1 MSSSSTIGNGRMNR
15 SADLEPIG
23 SGPVG
28 FSGGGC
34 RLRRL
39 DDNTRRCALPL
50 EPADAV
56 LQCDQRHQGHQGSGT
71 QDGQQEA
78 SYSGNMGSVS
88 HLLPAPNIISA
99 RRINRV
105 PWLINP
111 RSAPSAASAAL
122 KSNAIARPASAAGPV
137 RWRNAKTFA

>member
-1 MSSSSTIGNGRMNR
+1 MRLQHTGW
-15 SADLEPIG
+15 ADPEPIG
-23 SGPVG
+23 SGPEG

-50 EPADAV
+50 ELVDAV
-56 LQCDQRHQGHQGSGT
+56 LQCDQHHQTHEGSGT

-78 SYSGNMGSVS
+78 LILGDMGSVS

-99 RRINRV
+99 
-105 PWLINP
+105 
-111 RSAPSAASAAL
+111 
-122 KSNAIARPASAAGPV
+122 
-137 RWRNAKTFA
+137 